1 MENAKRI
8 LKFSVTNQSITKDS
22 KCDFSK
28 IAMGTSGYL
37 VAQFEFSN
45 DWDNISLYKKQKLF
59 SPHNFR
65 THHMFFVWGEKS
77 ISSHGTTHV
86 RSIFT
91 NTTSRSIIIN
101 AYFDNRCSDT
111 WLCLMSFHRS
121 AQLSGMMS
129 E

>member
-45 DWDNISLYKKQKLF
+45 DWDKLF
-59 SPHNFR
+59 KVAEFRKRNSDKYYPVKIVHNR
-65 THHMFFVWGEKS
+65 CEVPKEVTDTIQWTVKVVGKN
-77 ISSHGTTHV
+77 GDTVLT
-86 RSIFT
+86 T
-91 NTTSRSIIIN
+91 NTC
-101 AYFDNRCSDT
+101 AV
-111 WLCLMSFHRS
+111 M
-121 AQLSGMMS
+121 Q
-129 E
+129 EV

>member
-45 DWDNISLYKKQKLF
+45 DWTSLFKVAEFRKRNSDRYYPAKIIKNRCEVPEQVTDSIQWTIRVVGKNMDTKL
-59 SPHNFR
+59 
-65 THHMFFVWGEKS
+65 T
-77 ISSHGTTHV
+77 
-86 RSIFT
+86 T
-91 NTTSRSIIIN
+91 NTCAVT
-101 AYFDNRCSDT
+101 
-111 WLCLMSFHRS
+111 
-121 AQLSGMMS
+121 Q
-129 E
+129 EV